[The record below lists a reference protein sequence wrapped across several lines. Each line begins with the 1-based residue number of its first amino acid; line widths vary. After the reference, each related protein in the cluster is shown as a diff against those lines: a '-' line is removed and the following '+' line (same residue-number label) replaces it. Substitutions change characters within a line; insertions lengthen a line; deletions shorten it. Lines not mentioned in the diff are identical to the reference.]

1 MAYQALY
8 RVWRPQT
15 FADLVGQPHVKRTL
29 LHALERGQVAH
40 AYLFCGPRGTGKTST
55 AKLLAKAVNCPHRNG
70 AEPCNTCGVCQSI
83 TNGSNVDVEEID
95 AASNRGVDEIR
106 QLRDKVQYA
115 PASAQRKVYIV
126 DEVHMLTPEAF
137 NALLKTL
144 EEPPAHVLFILATTE
159 PHKLP
164 GTIISRCQRFDFR
177 RIAPSLMVERLRTV
191 CTEAGWPYEEEAL
204 WRIADAADGGL
215 RDALSLLEQAVAFG
229 QGQLTVAGTADVL
242 GGVATPG
249 LLEFVER
256 WAQADVAGVLD
267 LLLAWYTAGKD
278 AARVVQD
285 VLQVLRDLL
294 IVKLSRTPGE
304 LNRRPGYTELAAQ
317 CAEAW
322 LLQAIRALGEVYL
335 QLRYTDQPRL
345 ALEAAVLSLAS
356 SASTGPPAE
365 LTDPAQPDPPSPGV
379 RPPAVAAH
387 AEEASGTPKTL
398 EPVVA
403 SAESIAPAAGKVDAA
418 AERKRKALQELIQHA
433 KAERLAAWRA
443 GWASVLQQVKERR
456 VQAFSLLKTGEPVLA
471 TADAVVVAFALPL
484 HRNAVMKPAERQVI
498 EAVLSEQS
506 GQSIKLLAILRSDW
520 EEWRAEGGHSAS
532 VSSPVQEDLTQ
543 PKPAVTRSVPAGLDA
558 PGTADAAP
566 AAEDSA
572 NLPTSSAVP
581 AWVQQVVQLFGENRV
596 EIQEEE

>member
-1 MAYQALY
+1 Y

-29 LHALERGQVAH
+29 IHAVERGQVAH

-55 AKLLAKAVNCPHRNG
+55 AKLLAKAVNCPHRHG
-70 AEPCNTCGVCQSI
+70 AEPCNTCAVCQSI
-83 TNGSNVDVEEID
+83 TSGSNVDVEEID

-106 QLRDKVQYA
+106 QLREKVLYA
-115 PASAQRKVYIV
+115 PTSAERKVYIV

-177 RIAPSLMVERLRTV
+177 RIAPELIVERLRTV

-215 RDALSLLEQAVAFG
+215 RDALSLLEQAVAFD
-229 QGQLTVAGTADVL
+229 QGQLTVTGTADVL

-249 LLEFVER
+249 LLQFVKR
-256 WAQADVAGVLD
+256 WSTADLAGVLD
-267 LLLAWYTAGKD
+267 LLLAWYAAGKD

-304 LNRRPGYTELAAQ
+304 LHRRPGYAELAAD

-345 ALEAAVLSLAS
+345 ALEAAVLSLAP
-356 SASTGPPAE
+356 AAATVQPGELTVQGPPAAAPA
-365 LTDPAQPDPPSPGV
+365 TAQPLPVAPGDTALSATATA
-379 RPPAVAAH
+379 PA
-387 AEEASGTPKTL
+387 T
-398 EPVVA
+398 PVVPGKSDA
-403 SAESIAPAAGKVDAA
+403 SAARKVDAA
-418 AERKRKALQELIQHA
+418 AERKRKVLQELVQQA
-433 KAERLAAWRA
+433 DADRLAAWQA
-443 GWASVLQQVKERR
+443 GWASVLQRVKEQR
-456 VQAFSLLKTGEPVLA
+456 VQAFSLLKIGEPVLA
-471 TADAVVVAFALPL
+471 TSDAVVVAFALAW

-506 GQSIKLLAILRSDW
+506 GQSVKLLAILRSDW
-520 EEWRAEGGHSAS
+520 EEWGAAGDHRAVEPAQPQAAS
-532 VSSPVQEDLTQ
+532 RQ
-543 PKPAVTRSVPAGLDA
+543 PATPLDSTVPAG
-558 PGTADAAP
+558 ADPPENGNSAP
-566 AAEDSA
+566 AVRDSA
-572 NLPTSSAVP
+572 NPALAAAGP
-581 AWVQQVVQLFGENRV
+581 AWVQEVVKLFGEDRV
-596 EIQEEE
+596 EIRDEE